1 MSSLI
6 LAYETLLRFFKGTV
20 EVCSGK
26 IDFALDVIYDW

>member
-6 LAYETLLRFFKGTV
+6 LAYETLLPFFKRT
-20 EVCSGK
+20 EEACSGK